1 MYMKYLLLLTF
12 ALSLFLCSVVGV
24 EARAFTNKAGKTIN
38 AELLDIKGEKVQ
50 LKVGRKTFLV
60 PIVSLSEADQ
70 AYIENWEMEKQ
81 AELAAKAALTQ
92 KISNHGIST
101 EPGQSVYKS
110 PKGEY
115 DDGKY
120 VIYVPQSYDGT
131 KAVPLIISGH
141 GATQTGEREMVK
153 WPKFSE
159 KHGIIVVCPSY
170 ASSQSG
176 LEIAGKESQA
186 VMKDILMKVHDAFH
200 IDKSKVMHTGYSG
213 GGYATWYAMNFH
225 EEFTH
230 LCFRCANYYLTV
242 PGQLK
247 SYRKWKGHPVYWF
260 WGENDHPSV
269 LGQVDNALEFL
280 TKKVKCDLKQEKI
293 PGHGHADNVDTIS
306 RAVEWFMATDAVA
319 D

>member
-1 MYMKYLLLLTF
+1 MRYSLLLAFT
-12 ALSLFLCSVVGV
+12 LSLFLCSVVGV
-24 EARAFTNKAGKTIN
+24 QARAFTNKAGKTIN
-38 AELLDIKGEKVQ
+38 AEVLELKGDKVQ

-60 PIVSLSEADQ
+60 PIVSLSDADQ
-70 AYIENWEMEKQ
+70 EFLKTWEESANA
-81 AELAAKAALTQ
+81 AELAKAALTP
-92 KISNHGIST
+92 KTSKHGIST

-170 ASSQSG
+170 ASSHT
-176 LEIAGKESQA
+176 EIQD

-225 EEFTH
+225 KEFTH
-230 LCFRCANYYLTV
+230 LCFRCANYYYTV
-242 PGQLK
+242 PDLLK
-247 SYRKWKGHPVYWF
+247 SYRKWKGRPVYWF
-260 WGENDHPSV
+260 WGENDHPFV
-269 LGQVDNALEFL
+269 LREVDNALEFL

-306 RAVEWFMATDAVA
+306 RAVEWFMATDAAA

>member
-1 MYMKYLLLLTF
+1 MRYSLLLAFT
-12 ALSLFLCSVVGV
+12 LSLFLCSVVGV
-24 EARAFTNKAGKTIN
+24 QARAFTNKAGKTIN

-141 GATQTGEREMVK
+141 GANQTGEREMVK
-153 WPKFSE
+153 WPKFSDA
-159 KHGIIVVCPSY
+159 HGIIVVCPSY

-260 WGENDHPSV
+260 WGENDHPTV
-269 LGQVDNALEFL
+269 LGEIDNALEFL

>member
-1 MYMKYLLLLTF
+1 MRCSLLLAFT
-12 ALSLFLCSVVGV
+12 LSLFLCSVVGV
-24 EARAFTNKAGKTIN
+24 QARAFTNKAGKTIN
-38 AELLDIKGEKVQ
+38 AEVLELKGDKVQ

-60 PIVSLSEADQ
+60 PIVSLSDADQ
-70 AYIENWEMEKQ
+70 EFLKTWEESANA
-81 AELAAKAALTQ
+81 AELAKAALTP
-92 KISNHGIST
+92 KTSKHGIST

-170 ASSQSG
+170 ASSHT
-176 LEIAGKESQA
+176 EIQD

-225 EEFTH
+225 KEFTH
-230 LCFRCANYYLTV
+230 LCFRCANYYYTV
-242 PGQLK
+242 PDLLK
-247 SYRKWKGHPVYWF
+247 SYRKWKGRPVYWF
-260 WGENDHPSV
+260 WGENDHPFV
-269 LGQVDNALEFL
+269 LREVDNALEFL

-306 RAVEWFMATDAVA
+306 RAVEWFMATDAAA

>member
-1 MYMKYLLLLTF
+1 MRYSLLLAFT
-12 ALSLFLCSVVGV
+12 LSLFLCSVVGV
-24 EARAFTNKAGKTIN
+24 QARAFTNKAGKTIN
-38 AELLDIKGEKVQ
+38 AEVLELKGDKVQ

-81 AELAAKAALTQ
+81 AELAAKAALTP

-101 EPGQSVYKS
+101 EPGKSVYKS
-110 PKGEY
+110 RKGEY

-141 GATQTGEREMVK
+141 GANQTGEREMVK

-170 ASSQSG
+170 ASSHT
-176 LEIAGKESQA
+176 EIQD

-213 GGYATWYAMNFH
+213 GGYATWYAMNFYK
-225 EEFTH
+225 EFTH
-230 LCFRCANYYLTV
+230 LCFRCANYYYTV
-242 PGQLK
+242 PDRLK

-260 WGENDHPSV
+260 WGENDHPLV
-269 LGQVDNALEFL
+269 LGQIDNALEFL

-293 PGHGHADNVDTIS
+293 PGHGHADNVDTIT